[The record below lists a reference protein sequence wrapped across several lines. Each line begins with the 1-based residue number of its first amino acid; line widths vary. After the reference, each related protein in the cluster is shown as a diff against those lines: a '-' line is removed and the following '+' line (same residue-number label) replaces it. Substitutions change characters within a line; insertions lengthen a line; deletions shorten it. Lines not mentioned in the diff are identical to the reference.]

1 MTKPKVTRLKIPLVG
16 KTVPKQQHGN
26 VGRKIQRD
34 LISAGHNFNTGK
46 GVDLP
51 EEGLEV
57 KTRKEES
64 TSAHTVGSITVEQI
78 KKNSWDESSLKEKCQ
93 NQYRVSYS
101 DTESVIKE
109 AKIYDFTDPYIQEKL
124 KEGYE
129 EGRKLIQKGH
139 TGDYVRGSKWG
150 YFERQ
155 TKNSYQYRI
164 PHSAMKTILGAADN
178 NFGSLFE

>member
-1 MTKPKVTRLKIPLVG
+1 MTKPKVTKLKIPLVG

-26 VGRKIQRD
+26 VGQQIQKD
-34 LISAGHNFNTGK
+34 LANAGHKLNTGK

-64 TSAHTVGSITVEQI
+64 TSAHTIGSITVGQI
-78 KKNSWDESSLKEKCQ
+78 KKKSWSETGLKEKCQ
-93 NQYRVSYS
+93 RQFRVSYS

-139 TGDYVRGSKWG
+139 TGDYIRGSKWG